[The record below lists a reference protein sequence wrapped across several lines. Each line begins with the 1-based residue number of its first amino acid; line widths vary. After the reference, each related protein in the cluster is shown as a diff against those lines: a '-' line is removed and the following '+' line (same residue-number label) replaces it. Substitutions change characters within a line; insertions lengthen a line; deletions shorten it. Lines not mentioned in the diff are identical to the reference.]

1 MLIIYRKYNLQ
12 NNVID
17 KIFLSQTKNVRI
29 EILNRTYSYNNF
41 GYIYYSI

>member
-29 EILNRTYSYNNF
+29 EILNKTYSYNNF
-41 GYIYYSI
+41 G